1 MTPCYDPIPE
11 LEKLGYTGR
20 EAAFLYLVGMHSGYF
35 LRSQYLAFIAR
46 EDGAMVQRF
55 LNKTIELQHV
65 QAVEYASGRHIYH
78 LKSKLIYRI
87 LEQEDSQNRRVK
99 GDRQIR
105 ARLMQVDYLLEHS
118 KEQFLETAQQKVA
131 FFHQKLKIPPES
143 LPRATYESNG
153 EPVYFPDRFPVS
165 VKQEPNQAVPL
176 TRLIFIDDGLR
187 SISAFVLWLEHH
199 TQLLKALRRT
209 ELVYASGSSRN
220 FDQARREFFRRFP
233 PNSVTGETPRGI
245 EHFLAYLDIR
255 TRYDRSEG
263 GLTLNDLRLL
273 REGSELY
280 TSPEHQAWL
289 FAWKNR
295 RTTEA
300 KIRSRFEP
308 KATQI
313 SFSTY
318 LLDHDYPIWSMKYR
332 RSVL

>member
-1 MTPCYDPIPE
+1 MTPSYDPIPE
-11 LEKLGYTGR
+11 LEKLGYTER

-35 LRSQYLAFIAR
+35 IRSQYLAFIAR

-55 LNKTIELQHV
+55 LKKAIELQHV
-65 QAVEYASGRHIYH
+65 QAIEYASGRHIYH
-78 LKSKLIYRI
+78 LKSKLVYRI
-87 LEQEDSQNRRVK
+87 LGQEDSQNRRVK

-105 ARLMQVDYLLEHS
+105 ARLMQVDYLLEHFGD
-118 KEQFLETAQQKVA
+118 QFLETAQQKIA
-131 FFHQKLKIPPES
+131 LFHQKLKVPLES
-143 LPRATYESNG
+143 LPRATCQSNG
-153 EPVYFPDRFPVS
+153 EPAYFPDRFPVS
-165 VKQEPNQAVPL
+165 VKQEANQLVPL
-176 TRLIFIDDGLR
+176 TKFVFIDDGMR

-199 TQLLKALRRT
+199 TRLLKALRRT
-209 ELVYASGSSRN
+209 ELVYVGGSSRN
-220 FDQARREFFRRFP
+220 FDQAKREFLRRFP
-233 PNSVTGETPRGI
+233 PNSARRETPRGI

-280 TSPEHQAWL
+280 TSPEHQAWF

-295 RTTEA
+295 STTEA

-332 RSVL
+332 RSVP